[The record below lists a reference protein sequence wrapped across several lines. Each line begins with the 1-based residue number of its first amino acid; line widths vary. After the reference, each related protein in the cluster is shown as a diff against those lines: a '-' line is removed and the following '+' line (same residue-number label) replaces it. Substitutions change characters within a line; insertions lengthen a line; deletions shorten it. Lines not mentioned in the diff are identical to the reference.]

1 MDHEYLIEKRLRALD
16 PQLHSRYKNC
26 VVVSSQMLQQY
37 RSTFPE
43 YTDHSTLHT
52 LEIVDSCNLLIGD
65 QIDRLSADD
74 LYVLLMGALFH
85 DVGMGISEKDFYS
98 FYDERDPAGAGPFE
112 REDLQDQIRKNHHE
126 LSGWFVRKYWQI
138 FDIPSAPYA
147 EAIIQVCRGHRKTD
161 LLDPEEFPETF
172 FVADGR
178 GVTLPYLAALIRLAD
193 ELDIAADR
201 NSTLLYDPMRIR
213 NDISR
218 LEFLKHQSIRS
229 AEILPDCV
237 LVKALSDDPKVCE
250 GIVETVSK
258 VAEVLRY
265 CREAVARRTS
275 FIIRQQGI
283 TLDLNGR
290 LTLL

>member
-1 MDHEYLIEKRLRALD
+1 MEHEYLIEKRLWALD
-16 PQLHSRYKNC
+16 PQLHGRYKNC
-26 VVVSSQMLQQY
+26 VVVSSQMLQRY

-43 YTDHSTLHT
+43 YTDHSTMHALK
-52 LEIVDSCNLLIGD
+52 IVDSCNRLIGD
-65 QIDRLSADD
+65 QLDRLTADD

-85 DVGMGISEKDFYS
+85 DVGMGISKKDFYS
-98 FYDERDPAGAGPFE
+98 FCSEIGSIEADSFDSEE
-112 REDLQDQIRKNHHE
+112 LQEQIRKNHHE

-138 FDIPSAPYA
+138 FDIPNDAYA

-161 LLDPEEFPETF
+161 LLDPEDFPEMF
-172 FVADGR
+172 FVAEDH
-178 GVTLPYLAALIRLAD
+178 GVALPYLAALIRLAD

-218 LEFLKHQSIRS
+218 MEFLKHQSIQA

-237 LVKALSDDPKVCE
+237 LVKAESDDPTVCNS
-250 GIVETVSK
+250 IVETVSEA
-258 VAEVLRY
+258 AEVLRY
-265 CREAVARRTS
+265 CSRAVAERTS